1 MKKKKM
7 SETPRT
13 DEHLRMKEENGHV
26 VIVSGD
32 FARQL
37 EAELAEA
44 QTENNVLKAVLWYY
58 CAQRGPDAIEELYK
72 KVKRL
77 ESMILTIQAWN
88 IDKSELRGHHCIAKQ
103 WLYSLKDQVKRY
115 KKIFKNN

>member
-1 MKKKKM
+1 M

-13 DEHLRMKEENGHV
+13 DEHLRWRRENGYV
-26 VIVSGD
+26 AIVSQD

-44 QTENNVLKAVLWYY
+44 QNENNVLKAVLWYY
-58 CAQRGPDAIEELYK
+58 CTQRVPCVIEELSE

-103 WLYSLKDQVKRY
+103 WICSLQDQIKRY
-115 KKIFKNN
+115 KKGKR